1 MFKYNHCGE
10 KKKTQISIENRN
22 YLDQQKIQCSILQT
36 FTKKAFKQQCIGQYS
51 TKVREDSG
59 DMLSHKQEI
68 VSSSLIGPC
77 VFKYDYCRAKRK
89 HKFTYRTE
97 NILHQQN
104 SNAVYFRHSQNS
116 LQKPLCIGQY
126 SKKVRESDG
135 EQSGLGKGSYT
146 SKDQQKSRSQ
156 KLGLVNFQGSKL
168 STGIQEYLFQYQS
181 NFLKLLPYSTDMHQK
196 ISRDSSFLDDMV
208 RSLYRGNRNSQTL
221 V

>member
-1 MFKYNHCGE
+1 MSQSRLIEREIGPTDFWFKGGLYVQVQSLWG
-10 KKKTQISIENRN
+10 KKENTNFHRESKLFGPTKDTVQ
-22 YLDQQKIQCSILQT
+22 YTSDIH
-36 FTKKAFKQQCIGQYS
+36 KKAFKQQCIGQYS

-59 DMLSHKQEI
+59 EMLSHKQEI

-168 STGIQEYLFQYQS
+168 STGIQEYLF
-181 NFLKLLPYSTDMHQK
+181 
-196 ISRDSSFLDDMV
+196 
-208 RSLYRGNRNSQTL
+208 
-221 V
+221 

>member
-1 MFKYNHCGE
+1 MSQSRLIEREIGPTDLWFKGALYVQVQSLWG
-10 KKKTQISIENRN
+10 KKENTNFHRESK
-22 YLDQQKIQCSILQT
+22 L
-36 FTKKAFKQQCIGQYS
+36 FGPTKDTVQYTSDIHKKGFKQQCIGQYS

-59 DMLSHKQEI
+59 EMLSHKQEL

-77 VFKYDYCRAKRK
+77 VFKYNYCRAKRK

-168 STGIQEYLFQYQS
+168 STGIQEYLF
-181 NFLKLLPYSTDMHQK
+181 
-196 ISRDSSFLDDMV
+196 
-208 RSLYRGNRNSQTL
+208 
-221 V
+221 